1 MIVILALGLTWV
13 VVIPAHAGPLGAV
26 VRRVARVAD
35 DTPLGQVDDV
45 AARLTRSGLSR
56 EAIEVEL
63 KRGGRLADQA
73 DDVTRA
79 AARSAEVARVL
90 RPATVGLDPSVVR
103 GLNALDGA
111 ARESAAVL
119 VRGGE
124 RLGAAVPDL
133 AARGRLLRSGGAE
146 TVAAVGLYGDEA
158 VDAALRLDSALR
170 AGAVARPA
178 GLREIA
184 LNDFGR
190 VMVDHGQAA
199 HRFWVRYVTPHWK
212 AWLASGA
219 LAAYL
224 VAPETFMNTLGDLTE
239 EGSRRLTALAGPI
252 AAAAIRGA
260 TDGAQET
267 IDQIGGA
274 ARDALLHRWGGVAA
288 LVVAS
293 ALTLVLLRALAPGLK
308 PCRGFPRSPSR
319 PSTGPSKS
327 QAPGDELS

>member
-1 MIVILALGLTWV
+1 VIVILAMGLAWIV
-13 VVIPAHAGPLGAV
+13 AIPAHAGPLGAM

-35 DTPLGQVDDV
+35 DAPIGQVDDV

-56 EAIEVEL
+56 EAIEAEL
-63 KRGGRLADQA
+63 RRRGLLTDRADV
-73 DDVTRA
+73 VTRA

-90 RPATVGLDPSVVR
+90 RPATGGLDPGMVR
-103 GLNALDGA
+103 GLDELDGA

-124 RLGAAVPDL
+124 RLGEAVPDL

-158 VDAALRLDSALR
+158 VDATLRLDSALR

-178 GLREIA
+178 GLRAIT

-190 VMVDHGQAA
+190 VMVDRGQAA
-199 HRFWVRYVTPHWK
+199 HLFWGRYVTPHWK

-224 VAPETFMNTLGDLTE
+224 VAPETFMDTVGDLTE
-239 EGSRRLTALAGPI
+239 AGSRQLTALAGPI

-260 TDGAQET
+260 TEGAQET

-288 LVVAS
+288 LVVAL
-293 ALTLVLLRALAPGLK
+293 ALTLVLLRARATGLK
-308 PCRGFPRSPSR
+308 PWRGFVRSPSR
-319 PSTGPSKS
+319 PPTGSSKS
-327 QAPGDELS
+327 RAPGDELS

>member
-1 MIVILALGLTWV
+1 MIVIVTLGMGWFV
-13 VVIPAHAGPLGAV
+13 VSPAHAGPLGAA

-35 DTPLGQVDDV
+35 DVPIGEVDDV

-56 EAIEVEL
+56 EVIEAEL

-79 AARSAEVARVL
+79 VVRSAEVARVL
-90 RPATVGLDPSVVR
+90 RPATAGFDPSVVR
-103 GLNALDGA
+103 GLDALDGA

-124 RLGAAVPDL
+124 RLGVAVPDL

-146 TVAAVGLYGDEA
+146 TVAAVGLYGEEA

-170 AGAVARPA
+170 AGAVAQPA
-178 GLREIA
+178 GLRAIT

-199 HRFWVRYVTPHWK
+199 HQFWGHYIAPHWK
-212 AWLASGA
+212 TWLASGA

-252 AAAAIRGA
+252 AASAIRGA
-260 TDGAQET
+260 TEGTQET
-267 IDQIGGA
+267 LDQIGGA
-274 ARDALLHRWGGVAA
+274 ARDAILHRLGDVAA
-288 LVVAS
+288 LAIAL
-293 ALTLVLLRALAPGLK
+293 ALTLVLFRALSTGLI
-308 PCRGFPRSPSR
+308 PWRGFPRSPVR
-319 PSTGPSKS
+319 PPTGSPKP
-327 QAPGDELS
+327 QPPGDELS